1 MSRMLLSPG
10 RYVQGAA
17 AIREVQDFCFSVGL
31 PLCLEDLDI
40 ADPAPEDIS
49 QVAAAAVAEG
59 ETIHSTWFPV
69 SAAMAEAAIQTADAL
84 GTRFIQV
91 RQR

>member
-10 RYVQGAA
+10 RHVQGPA
-17 AIREVQDFCFSVGL
+17 AIREVHDFCISIGL
-31 PLCLEDLDI
+31 PLRLDDLGI
-40 ADPAPEDIS
+40 AVPTPHDIS

-69 SAAMAEAAIQTADAL
+69 SADMVEAAIRTADAL
-84 GTRFIQV
+84 GTRFKKALH
-91 RQR
+91 